1 MNLFDLVATL
11 SIDSSGF
18 VKGLS
23 SAKTAVSS
31 LGTGIKKGLAT
42 ATKVTAVAFK
52 AARTAVVGFGK
63 SAVTA
68 GAQFDTSMSQ
78 VAATMGNVDDMDK
91 ESFAKLKKSAKDL
104 GVAFDETTTATEL
117 SREVLRAFA
126 KKEGSE
132 TAFSASQAAEALN
145 YMALAGYDANTSM
158 KMLPNV
164 LNLAAAGSIDLA
176 EASDMVTDA
185 QSALGLNLDETS
197 ELVDKMAKASSKT
210 NTSVA
215 QLGEAM
221 LTVGGTAKNLKGGT
235 TELSVALGLL
245 ADNGTKGAEGGTALR
260 NIILSL
266 SAPTDSAAKALKALG
281 VEVFDAQ
288 GNMRDLKSIFADL
301 DASLSKMSQGE
312 QTQVLSKIFN
322 KVDLKSV
329 NALLGT
335 SADRWDEVTTEINNA
350 TGAAQKMAGTQL
362 DNLNGNIT
370 IFQSALEGVQ
380 IEISDRLTPTLNDFV
395 KMGTQGL
402 SDITAGLKSGG
413 VQGASKALGDF
424 LAEGIT
430 VITDKIPVF
439 IEAGSNLIE
448 ALLDGINSNMA
459 KIANG
464 ATNILTKFV
473 QGLGRNLPKLIK
485 GISTMMVELIKTLSN
500 QIPKIVNGAANILT
514 QILQGLG
521 RNLPK
526 LINGIN
532 SMMVELIKALSN
544 QIPKI
549 LESLIDSNLIGTLI
563 GTLLEGL
570 TEIIESIAEMVSNP
584 DSMRSII
591 DSIFTAIDSI
601 IALIS
606 NPENL
611 QKILFAVVTIIEQIA
626 FALIDALPQ
635 LVDGIM
641 ALIDNVV
648 AFVTNPENIA
658 KLIELAAELIVALST
673 GLLAAAPKLLLGVGE
688 IIKTVIENI
697 VNTDWGALG
706 QQLMESIGE
715 ALQNASQK
723 LMVWWDGWSQE
734 IGKYAVIAFNSVVEF
749 WGEFVSTLQ
758 SGIGGA
764 VDWLINI
771 WQSAVDGVINAWT
784 PVVNFFVNIVK
795 GIKRAFNVVPNFF
808 KNQFVNAW
816 DNVKKAF
823 SSVGSFF
830 GGIWNTIKSKFT
842 DIGTKVGEAIGGA
855 FKTAIN
861 AVIGTVEGAINTI
874 PNAIN
879 GAIDLINKLPG
890 VSISKISTVSLPR
903 LAQGGV
909 LKKGQIGFLEGDG
922 DEAVVPL
929 SKNTEWLDK
938 VADKLNSKMIKET
951 AANEKIEISLYIE
964 NFNNYSDRDI
974 NELTD
979 VLMDRISS
987 RIIRRGA
994 VFA

>member
-1 MNLFDLVATL
+1 MNLFDLVAKL
-11 SIDSSGF
+11 SLDSSDF
-18 VKGLS
+18 DKGLS
-23 SAKTAVSS
+23 SAKTAMSS
-31 LGTGIKKGLAT
+31 LGAGIKKGLA
-42 ATKVTAVAFK
+42 

-63 SAVTA
+63 SAVA
-68 GAQFDTSMSQ
+68 VGAQFDTSMSQ
-78 VAATMGNVDDMDK
+78 VTATMGNVDDMDK

-117 SREVLRAFA
+117 SKEVLRAFA

-145 YMALAGYDANTSM
+145 YMALAGYNANTSM

-164 LNLAAAGSIDLA
+164 LNLAAAGSINLA
-176 EASDMVTDA
+176 EASDMVTDV
-185 QSALGLNLDETS
+185 QSALGLKLDETS

-245 ADNGTKGAEGGTALR
+245 ADNGIKGAEGGTALR

-281 VEVFDAQ
+281 VEVFNEQ
-288 GNMRDLKSIFADL
+288 GNMRDLESIFTDFN
-301 DASLSKMSQGE
+301 ASLSTMSQGE
-312 QTQVLSKIFN
+312 QTQVLNKIFN

-335 SADRWDEVTTEINNA
+335 SADRWGEVTTEINNA
-350 TGAAQKMAGTQL
+350 TGAAQKMADTQL

-370 IFQSALEGVQ
+370 IFRSALEGAQ
-380 IEISDRLTPTLNDFV
+380 IEISERLTPTLNDFV
-395 KMGTQGL
+395 KIGTQGL

-413 VQGASKALGDF
+413 VQGASTALGNF

-448 ALLDGINSNMA
+448 ALLDGINSNMT
-459 KIANG
+459 KIVSG
-464 ATNILTKFV
+464 AANILTQFL

-485 GISTMMVELIKTLSN
+485 GISTMMVELIKTLSS
-500 QIPKIVNGAANILT
+500 QIPTIL
-514 QILQGLG
+514 
-521 RNLPK
+521 K
-526 LINGIN
+526 
-532 SMMVELIKALSN
+532 
-544 QIPKI
+544 
-549 LESLIDSNLIGTLI
+549 SLIDSNLI

-570 TEIIESIAEMVSNP
+570 TEIIESIVEMVSNP

-635 LVDGIM
+635 LVEGIM
-641 ALIDNVV
+641 TLIDNVV
-648 AFVTNPENIA
+648 AFVTNPENIV
-658 KLIELAAELIVALST
+658 KMIELAAKLIIALAT
-673 GLLAAAPKLLLGVGE
+673 GLLAAVPKLLVGIGE

-723 LMVWWDGWSQE
+723 LMEWWDGWSQE
-734 IGKYAVIAFNSVVEF
+734 IGKYAVIAWESVTKF
-749 WGEFVSTLQ
+749 WGDFVD
-758 SGIGGA
+758 GIKNGIDSFGS
-764 VDWLINI
+764 WLNGI
-771 WQSAVDGVINAWT
+771 WQSAVNGVVEFWT

-795 GIKRAFNVVPNFF
+795 KVKQAFEIIPKFFCNIFKKAWDGIKNV
-808 KNQFVNAW
+808 
-816 DNVKKAF
+816 F
-823 SSVGSFF
+823 SKVGEFF
-830 GGIWNTIKSKFT
+830 GGIISTI
-842 DIGTKVGEAIGGA
+842 TKTFSTVGSTVANAIGSA
-855 FKTAIN
+855 FKLAIN
-861 AVIGTVEGAINTI
+861 SVLGIIEGALNLI

-890 VSISKISTVSLPR
+890 VSISTIPTISLPR
-903 LAQGGV
+903 LAKGGV

-929 SKNTEWLDK
+929 SQNTEWIDK
-938 VADKLNSKMIKET
+938 IADKLNSKMIKET
-951 AANEKIEISLYIE
+951 AANEKIEISLNIE

>member
-11 SIDSSGF
+11 SLDSSDF
-18 VKGLS
+18 DKGLS
-23 SAKTAVSS
+23 IAKTAMSS
-31 LGTGIKKGLAT
+31 LGTGIKKGLA
-42 ATKVTAVAFK
+42 

-63 SAVTA
+63 SAVA
-68 GAQFDTSMSQ
+68 VGAQFDTSMSQ
-78 VAATMGNVDDMDK
+78 VTATMGNVDDMGK
-91 ESFAKLKKSAKDL
+91 KSFAKLKKSAKDL

-145 YMALAGYDANTSM
+145 YMALAGYNANTSM

-164 LNLAAAGSIDLA
+164 LNLAAAGSINLA
-176 EASDMVTDA
+176 EASDMVTDV
-185 QSALGLNLDETS
+185 QSALGLKLDETS

-245 ADNGTKGAEGGTALR
+245 ADNGIKGSEGGTALR

-281 VEVFDAQ
+281 VEVFDEQ
-288 GNMRDLKSIFADL
+288 GNMRDLESIFADL
-301 DASLSKMSQGE
+301 NASLSTMSQGE
-312 QTQVLSKIFN
+312 QTQVLNKIFN
-322 KVDLKSV
+322 KVDLKSA

-335 SADRWDEVTTEINNA
+335 SVDRWDEVTTEINNA
-350 TGAAQKMAGTQL
+350 TGAAQKMADTQL

-370 IFQSALEGVQ
+370 IFRSALEGAQ
-380 IEISDRLTPTLNDFV
+380 IEISERLTPTLNDFV
-395 KMGTQGL
+395 KIGTQGL

-413 VQGASKALGDF
+413 VQGASTALGNF
-424 LAEGIT
+424 LAEGIA

-448 ALLDGINSNMA
+448 ALLDGINSNMT
-459 KIANG
+459 KIVNG
-464 ATNILTKFV
+464 AANIITQFV
-473 QGLGRNLPKLIK
+473 QGLVRNLPKLIK
-485 GISTMMVELIKTLSN
+485 GIFTMRVELIKT
-500 QIPKIVNGAANILT
+500 
-514 QILQGLG
+514 
-521 RNLPK
+521 
-526 LINGIN
+526 
-532 SMMVELIKALSN
+532 LSN

-563 GTLLEGL
+563 GTLLEGW
-570 TEIIESIAEMVSNP
+570 TKIIESIAEMVSNP

-591 DSIFTAIDSI
+591 DSIFTAINSI

-635 LVDGIM
+635 LVEGIM
-641 ALIDNVV
+641 TLIDNVV
-648 AFVTNPENIA
+648 AFVTNPENIV
-658 KLIELAAELIVALST
+658 KMIELAAKLIIALAA
-673 GLLAAAPKLLLGVGE
+673 GLLAAVPKLLVGIGE

-723 LMVWWDGWSQE
+723 LMEWWDGWSQE
-734 IGKYAVIAFNSVVEF
+734 IGKYAVIAWESVTKF
-749 WGEFVSTLQ
+749 WGDF
-758 SGIGGA
+758 
-764 VDWLINI
+764 
-771 WQSAVDGVINAWT
+771 VDGIKNGIDAFGSWIYGIWESIVNGIVSVFS

-795 GIKRAFNVVPNFF
+795 KVKQAFEIIPKFF
-808 KNQFVNAW
+808 CNIFKKAW
-816 DNVKKAF
+816 DNVVKIF
-823 SSVGSFF
+823 SKVGSFF
-830 GGIWNTIKSKFT
+830 SGIISTI
-842 DIGTKVGEAIGGA
+842 TKTFSTVGSTVANAIGSA
-855 FKTAIN
+855 FKLAIN
-861 AVIGTVEGAINTI
+861 SVLGIIEGALNLI

-879 GAIDLINKLPG
+879 GAINLINKLPG
-890 VSISKISTVSLPR
+890 VSISAIPTISLPR
-903 LAQGGV
+903 LAKGGV

-922 DEAVVPL
+922 DEAVIPL
-929 SKNTEWLDK
+929 SQNTEWIDK
-938 VADKLNSKMIKET
+938 IADKLNSKMIKET
-951 AANEKIEISLYIE
+951 AANEKIEISLNIE

>member
-11 SIDSSGF
+11 SLDSSDF
-18 VKGLS
+18 DKGLS
-23 SAKTAVSS
+23 IAKTAMSS
-31 LGTGIKKGLAT
+31 LGTGIKKGLA
-42 ATKVTAVAFK
+42 
-52 AARTAVVGFGK
+52 AARTAMVGFGK
-63 SAVTA
+63 SAVA
-68 GAQFDTSMSQ
+68 VGAQFDTSMSQ
-78 VAATMGNVDDMDK
+78 VTATMGNVDDMGK

-117 SREVLRAFA
+117 SQKVLRAFA

-145 YMALAGYDANTSM
+145 YMALAGYNANTSM
-158 KMLPNV
+158 EMLPNV
-164 LNLAAAGSIDLA
+164 LNLAAAGSINLA
-176 EASDMVTDA
+176 EASDMVTDV
-185 QSALGLNLDETS
+185 QSALGLKIDETT

-245 ADNGTKGAEGGTALR
+245 ADNGIKGSEGGTALR

-281 VEVFDAQ
+281 VEVFNEQ
-288 GNMRDLKSIFADL
+288 GNMRDLESIFADFN
-301 DASLSKMSQGE
+301 ARLSTMSQGE
-312 QTQVLSKIFN
+312 QTQVLNKIFN

-335 SADRWDEVTTEINNA
+335 SAKRWDEVTTEINNA
-350 TGAAQKMAGTQL
+350 TGAAQKMADTQL

-370 IFQSALEGVQ
+370 IFKSALEGAQ
-380 IEISDRLTPTLNDFV
+380 IEISERLTPTLNDFV
-395 KMGTQGL
+395 KIGTQGL

-413 VQGASKALGDF
+413 VQGASTALGNF
-424 LAEGIT
+424 LAEGIA

-448 ALLDGINSNMA
+448 ALLDGINSNMT
-459 KIANG
+459 KIVNG
-464 ATNILTKFV
+464 AANILTQFV

-485 GISTMMVELIKTLSN
+485 GISTMMAELIKTLSS
-500 QIPKIVNGAANILT
+500 QIPTIL
-514 QILQGLG
+514 
-521 RNLPK
+521 K
-526 LINGIN
+526 
-532 SMMVELIKALSN
+532 
-544 QIPKI
+544 
-549 LESLIDSNLIGTLI
+549 SLIDSNLIGTL
-563 GTLLEGL
+563 LEWQ

-584 DSMRSII
+584 DTMRSII

-606 NPENL
+606 NPETL

-635 LVDGIM
+635 LVEGIM
-641 ALIDNVV
+641 TLIDNVV
-648 AFVTNPENIA
+648 AFVTNPENIV
-658 KLIELAAELIVALST
+658 KMIELAAKLMIALAA
-673 GLLAAAPKLLLGVGE
+673 GLLAAVPKLLLGIGE

-723 LMVWWDGWSQE
+723 LMEWWDGWSQE
-734 IGKYAVIAFNSVVEF
+734 IGKYAVIAWESVTKF
-749 WGEFVSTLQ
+749 WGDFVD
-758 SGIGGA
+758 GIKNGIDAFGS
-764 VDWLINI
+764 WLNGI
-771 WQSAVDGVINAWT
+771 WQSAVNGVVEFWT

-795 GIKRAFNVVPNFF
+795 KVKQAFEIIPKFFCNIFKKAWDGIKNV
-808 KNQFVNAW
+808 
-816 DNVKKAF
+816 F
-823 SSVGSFF
+823 SKVGEFF
-830 GGIWNTIKSKFT
+830 GGIISTI
-842 DIGTKVGEAIGGA
+842 TKTFSTVGSTVANAIGSA
-855 FKTAIN
+855 FKVAIN
-861 AVIGTVEGAINTI
+861 SVLGIIEGALNLI

-879 GAIDLINKLPG
+879 GAINLINKLPG
-890 VSISKISTVSLPR
+890 VSISAIPTISLPR
-903 LAQGGV
+903 LAKGGV

-922 DEAVVPL
+922 DEAVIPL
-929 SKNTEWLDK
+929 SQNTEWIDK
-938 VADKLNSKMIKET
+938 IADKLNSKMIKET
-951 AANEKIEISLYIE
+951 AANEKIEISLNIE